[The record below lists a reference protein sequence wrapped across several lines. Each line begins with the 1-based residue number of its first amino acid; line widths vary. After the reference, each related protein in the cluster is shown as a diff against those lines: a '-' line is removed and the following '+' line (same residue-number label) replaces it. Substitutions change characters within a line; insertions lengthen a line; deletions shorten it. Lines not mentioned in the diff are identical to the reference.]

1 MKYVNIYLIFN
12 NMKQSFGGSIY
23 TGKNNIDKAE
33 IDQTN
38 PFNNKFRPRS
48 KEDKVKN
55 NFWECKCFLWRL
67 KINS

>member
-55 NFWECKCFLWRL
+55 NF
-67 KINS
+67 